1 MPGTS
6 CSFRSFRSRKP
17 ALERRDEKV
26 GNYFFPIGHDGGSWP
41 AGQRSGP
48 ADPDAARLWQWD
60 CRDGGRSLSAL
71 RPGSLRQ
78 CSALARLITLPHS
91 CLQKGMAG
99 WVLAGPTVPGRAL
112 SAAADLY
119 ALGQWSAAR
128 SHLARSS
135 RSVGPQVSIGWVG
148 PVLWLFMQ

>member
-1 MPGTS
+1 MLVSLT
-6 CSFRSFRSRKP
+6 
-17 ALERRDEKV
+17 KV
-26 GNYFFPIGHDGGSWP
+26 GNYFFPIGHDGGTWP

-60 CRDGGRSLSAL
+60 IRDGGRSLSAL
-71 RPGSLRQ
+71 RPDSLRQ
-78 CSALARLITLPHS
+78 CSALAWLITLPHS
-91 CLQKGMAG
+91 CLQMGMAG
-99 WVLAGPTVPGRAL
+99 WVLAGPMVPGRVL

-135 RSVGPQVSIGWVG
+135 RSVGPQVSMRLVG
-148 PVLWLFMQ
+148 PVLWLSMQ

>member
-1 MPGTS
+1 M
-6 CSFRSFRSRKP
+6 
-17 ALERRDEKV
+17 
-26 GNYFFPIGHDGGSWP
+26 GGSWP

-99 WVLAGPTVPGRAL
+99 WVLAGPMVPGRVL

-135 RSVGPQVSIGWVG
+135 RSVGPQVSMRLVG
-148 PVLWLFMQ
+148 PVLWLSMQ